1 MGSFQ
6 SMYQSFPLQAD
17 IEPLPEPWRTLLF
30 LSILVGAIII
40 PLAAC
45 VIGMIR
51 RSKAKRIVQELGAS
65 WEDLGYRISK
75 TEDVIIGRIQCICT
89 FILVSF
95 AVVTLLLVQVL
106 GPFVQDIAVII
117 LFSMAMLLIIVICP
131 IAMIWGVMIEE
142 RRNTER
148 IQLAGEN
155 GRTTQQPDSDYD

>member
-1 MGSFQ
+1 M
-6 SMYQSFPLQAD
+6 
-17 IEPLPEPWRTLLF
+17 LL
-30 LSILVGAIII
+30 LSILVGAIVI

-65 WEDLGYRISK
+65 WKDLGYRISK
-75 TEDVIIGRIQCICT
+75 TEDVIIDSIQCICI
-89 FILVSF
+89 FILVLF
-95 AVVTLLLVQVL
+95 AGVTLLLVQVL
-106 GPFVQDIAVII
+106 GPSVQDIAVII
-117 LFSMAMLLIIVICP
+117 LFSAAMLLIIVICP

-142 RRNTER
+142 RRNAER

>member
-1 MGSFQ
+1 MGSFE

-17 IEPLPEPWRTLLF
+17 IEPLPEPLRTLLL

-51 RSKAKRIVQELGAS
+51 RRKAKRIVQDLGAS
-65 WEDLGYRISK
+65 WEDFDHRISK
-75 TEDVIIGRIQCICT
+75 TEDVIIGRIQCIST

-95 AVVTLLLVQVL
+95 AAVTLLLVQIL

-117 LFSMAMLLIIVICP
+117 LLGLAMLLIIVVCP
-131 IAMIWGVMIEE
+131 IAMVWGVMIEE
-142 RRNTER
+142 RRNSER
-148 IQLAGEN
+148 IQYAREDGS
-155 GRTTQQPDSDYD
+155 RTQQPDSDYD